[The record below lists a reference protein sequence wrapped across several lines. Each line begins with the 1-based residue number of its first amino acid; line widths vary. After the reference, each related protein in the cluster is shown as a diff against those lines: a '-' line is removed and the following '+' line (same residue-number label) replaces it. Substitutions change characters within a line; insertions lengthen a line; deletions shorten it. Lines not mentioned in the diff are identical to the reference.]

1 MRILLS
7 AMLVAGSLL
16 VSGCGSG
23 SCCGTRPPAVAAESR
38 AAPTEQEIAALFDR
52 WNESLKSGDPQKVV
66 ANYAEHSILLPTL
79 SNKPRLT
86 PAEKADYFHHFL
98 ENQPAGTIDMRQ
110 IQIGDDMAVD
120 TGLYTFHFAKNGDEV
135 KARYSFT
142 YRRDGK
148 QWLIISHHSSA
159 MPEK

>member
-7 AMLVAGSLL
+7 AIIVAGSLL
-16 VSGCGSG
+16 VSGCGSS
-23 SCCGTRPPAVAAESR
+23 SCCGTQAPASAAVSR
-38 AAPTEQEIAALFDR
+38 SAPSEQEIAALFDR

-66 ANYAEHSILLPTL
+66 ANYAEQSILLPTL

-86 PAEKADYFHHFL
+86 QAEKADYFHHFL
-98 ENQPAGTIDMRQ
+98 ENGPSGTIDMRQ
-110 IQIGDDMAVD
+110 IQIGADMAVD
-120 TGLYTFHFAKNGDEV
+120 TGLYTFRFAKTGDEV

-142 YRRDGK
+142 YRRFSD
-148 QWLIISHHSSA
+148 QWLIVSHHSSA